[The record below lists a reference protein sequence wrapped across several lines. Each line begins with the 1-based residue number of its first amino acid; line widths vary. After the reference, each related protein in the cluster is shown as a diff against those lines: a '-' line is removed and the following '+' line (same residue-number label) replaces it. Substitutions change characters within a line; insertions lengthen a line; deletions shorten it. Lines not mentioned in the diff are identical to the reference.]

1 MWRLQRSF
9 ASKTFKVQ
17 NVQKCKLSTQPEG
30 GLKSPVNEGGP
41 PKPTKRRGFLLPA
54 TGIVVG
60 GTGTVVYCCY
70 ASPKFRTKLEEVAPF
85 VKEPLDFIFQYI
97 DPKKPETSKK
107 PLSPSEPLMIG
118 DVNSAVKASNLLKTK
133 EILPQ
138 IQQKQEQE
146 VSKEKETPKSALP
159 PPPPPPSAISEKQKA
174 REEAERKKKQ
184 KQEEEAQENAAM
196 EVNLEKLIE
205 RALEI
210 TDSAVKAQNT
220 VIKTTE
226 HHTHLMK
233 KAMDDNSN
241 ILEKET
247 QWQEVS
253 DAFKARKTAVEGADK
268 VVAAAKEDLNK
279 LKQAIESGKQNK
291 VTKRNKALI
300 TAQKNFN
307 EFSSELNKIAT
318 QVSKAEAEAKVMIKY
333 KDLVDKGRK
342 QFKQELESIM
352 PEVKIGDNRGKKMSE
367 EELNSLIAHAHRRIE
382 QLQKQL
388 AEQTALEQKRV
399 RESLEQQ
406 QKEDEKVATQK
417 VADEAEKLR
426 NEFLIEKEKWDAET
440 ELIIEDEVRKALARQ
455 TAAHSENLKDVLKAQ
470 EERFNKEFEMKKH
483 AIILEQRQQL
493 QSEVAGLI
501 QRLRG
506 IEHAIAERAEMEQV
520 AKQAQELWLA
530 CVALNGVIRVGKEGQ
545 VDKMEDQLKPLSD
558 EIDVIAKAAG
568 NHPFVSMIVSTLPE
582 EALAKGVWTEDNLR
596 ERFDKVKTVC
606 KRVALIDENGGSLF
620 KYFWSYVYSVFTF
633 TPTFAREETDEVEL
647 EKLDTITILAHAD
660 YWLQRGDLEH
670 ALRFM
675 NQLQGEP
682 RQVAFDWINE
692 AKLLLETR
700 QAAYALTA
708 FASASGLGTVF

>member
-1 MWRLQRSF
+1 LKFFDTTFGSGRLR
-9 ASKTFKVQ
+9 AETYEVQ

-85 VKEPLDFIFQYI
+85 SLASYF
-97 DPKKPETSKK
+97 SKK

-493 QSEVAGLI
+493 Q
-501 QRLRG
+501 
-506 IEHAIAERAEMEQV
+506 AEMEQV

-708 FASASGLGTVF
+708 FASASGLG